1 MKRKKLVL
9 IAIIL
14 LVLSGITLFMFCRNQ
29 DSFSGSRVKNPDE
42 YLLDIRQMN
51 SKDVHTLELK
61 KDDVLQIHFETTK
74 GSLNL
79 EIKAPDQTAIYSGN
93 GKEATDFAVKIP
105 KNGVYTIVVNARHA
119 KGNIHIKLKEEV

>member
-29 DSFSGSRVKNPDE
+29 DSFSGSRVKNPYE

-51 SKDVHTLELK
+51 STDVHTLELK
-61 KDDVLQIHFETTK
+61 KNDVLQIHFETTK

-93 GKEATDFAVKIP
+93 GKAATDFAVKIP

-119 KGNIHIKLKEEV
+119 KGNIHIKLKEKV